1 MYVMKCKTLQKWISV
16 ELDGELDDARART
29 VQDHLTSCESCRA
42 FAADL
47 GRLGETLIV
56 HVVPDARPGFAGRVV
71 SRLSNERP
79 GAVSIDWLDFWRPA
93 PVAVAVSAFFVGV
106 LITVAFNADT
116 LLDSQIVQTGAEA
129 VGEDDLGVQT
139 DPESVENL
147 LLALLPEG
155 GR

>member
-1 MYVMKCKTLQKWISV
+1 MKCKMLQKWISV
-16 ELDGELDDARART
+16 HLDGELDDARART
-29 VQDHLTSCESCRA
+29 VQNHLSSCESCRA

-47 GRLGETLIV
+47 GGLGEALNG
-56 HVVPDARPGFAGRVV
+56 HAVPDARPGFAGRVM

-93 PVAVAVSAFFVGV
+93 PVVVAVAAFCIGVG
-106 LITVAFNADT
+106 ITVFFNADAT
-116 LLDSQIVQTGAEA
+116 VDLQLAQIDAEA
-129 VGEDDLGVQT
+129 VDEDDLGVQN
-139 DPESVENL
+139 DADSVENL